1 MRFLPV
7 ATGDPSWRF
16 SSFRE
21 AARIYEGGYERLT
34 LAIVQPPA
42 HGLSGFSTRRIL
54 SLLMVPTS
62 SNDTTK
68 RSVLRWFQ
76 TNILETGNK
85 LKCPFTIFGHPTT
98 FNSACVAGAGIVRV
112 RGKILTAESEYGRRS
127 REENGKKPLWNLAAK
142 PRELAAPPL
151 LPRVGFT
158 RATIF
163 RQLRRL
169 LFSNFVVHSYLFCK
183 ILQHKTG

>member
-21 AARIYEGGYERLT
+21 AAPIYEGGYERLT
-34 LAIVQPPA
+34 LAIVQPPP

-76 TNILETGNK
+76 TNILETENK

-112 RGKILTAESEYGRRS
+112 LGKILIAESEYGRGS
-127 REENGKKPLWNLAAK
+127 RRHCLVLASHA
-142 PRELAAPPL
+142 
-151 LPRVGFT
+151 
-158 RATIF
+158 
-163 RQLRRL
+163 RQYSASYAGY
-169 LFSNFVVHSYLFCK
+169 FSVILVVHSYFFL
-183 ILQHKTG
+183 